1 MTKEQ
6 RAILKQKIEDSL
18 SAKFNNYENFY
29 YCNYENALAEL
40 VDNEYL
46 ESIRGE
52 KISNQYLGKTF
63 SDIAS
68 KHNYQY
74 SKLNFNFHIYLKDII
89 DWKKEKNLLTL
100 IVSSDLSFVYDF
112 NTKQFITTPI
122 PRGHLQY
129 ISDCPEWVFNY
140 KELLPHDFNALY
152 NVAFVM
158 KDKNCPKGYIDWLK
172 ENNQTISPATL
183 LLYEYSKDTNWLK
196 SFFGRKIKSE
206 LETGYDSEEI
216 RCYVKNFKK
225 IDKMFFD
232 DETISNIYCRLFG
245 QSISRYIEMSD
256 CEDFEIDENRGI
268 NYNFKLY
275 TEWKDKHKNELLSQK
290 LQRLNFL
297 NNAEYGDYIIKVP
310 QNIED
315 LQAEGSNQN
324 NCVGYYYNDS
334 IIQGR
339 NYIYFIRTK
348 DNPNKSYITAR
359 YNVHGE
365 RTTEYRF
372 PNNCTVT
379 DKNAIDLI
387 HQLDLVIQRELEG
400 K

>member
-6 RAILKQKIEDSL
+6 RAILKQKIEESL
-18 SAKFNNYENFY
+18 SAKFDNYESFY

-40 VDNEYL
+40 VDSEYL

-68 KHNYQY
+68 KYNYQY
-74 SKLNFNFHIYLKDII
+74 SKLSFNFYIYFENIK

-100 IVSSDLSFVYDF
+100 IISDKLSFVYDF
-112 NTKQFITTPI
+112 NTKQFTTPV
-122 PRGHLQY
+122 PQGHLPY
-129 ISDCPEWVFNY
+129 ISECPEWIFNY
-140 KELLPHDFNALY
+140 KEFLSSNFNNIY
-152 NVAFVM
+152 NVACEI
-158 KDKNCPKGYIDWLK
+158 KNKTCPKGYINWLK
-172 ENNQTISPATL
+172 ENNEIISPASL
-183 LLYEYSKDTNWLK
+183 LLYEYSKNTDWLK

-206 LETGYDSEEI
+206 LETGYDTEEI
-216 RCYVKNFKK
+216 KCYVENFKK

-232 DETISNIYCRLFG
+232 DETISNIYCRLFS
-245 QSISRYIEMSD
+245 QSVNRYMEMSN
-256 CEDFEIDENRGI
+256 CEGFEIDDNRGI
-268 NYNFKLY
+268 NYNYNLY
-275 TEWKDKHKNELLSQK
+275 TQWRNEHKNELLSQK
-290 LQRLNFL
+290 LQKLNFL
-297 NNAEYGDYIIKVP
+297 NNTEYGNYIVKVP
-310 QNIED
+310 QNIRD
-315 LQAEGSNQN
+315 LQAEGSSQN

-334 IIQGR
+334 IIEGR

-359 YNVHGE
+359 YNVQDK

-372 PNNCTVT
+372 PNNRTVT
-379 DKNAIDLI
+379 DENAITLI
-387 HQLDLVIQRELEG
+387 RQLDLIIQKELEG